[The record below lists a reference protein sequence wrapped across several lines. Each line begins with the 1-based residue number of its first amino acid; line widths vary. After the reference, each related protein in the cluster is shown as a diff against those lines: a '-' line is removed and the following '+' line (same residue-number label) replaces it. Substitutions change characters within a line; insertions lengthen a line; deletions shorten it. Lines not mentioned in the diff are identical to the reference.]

1 MDDAFEAPRPMRTPV
16 AADRGSAVHHARGE
30 TPEEMEFAPLLR
42 SVWRR
47 KLLVISTIFLIT
59 LFATVVAFQLTP
71 RYSASAKILVGT
83 PETNVVDIE
92 AVLSGLGSD
101 QAAVESE
108 VQVLASRSLAGKV
121 ADELGLDR
129 DPEFN
134 ARLRPPS
141 ILSAFDPLQWLPD
154 GWRAA
159 LLGRNVDAAPPT
171 QEEIEQR
178 TRADV
183 ITALQEA
190 VSVRVEGRSRV
201 INISATSEQPKLA
214 AAVANTLSDL
224 YLVDQLEAKFEATK
238 RATDWLNDRVQELRG
253 QVAASEDAIEEYR
266 RRTGLVQSKDTTVT
280 QQQISEINTQLIL
293 ARTQTAEAG
302 ARLTQ
307 MSSLVESAGG
317 VDSAAEV
324 LASSLIQ
331 RLREREA
338 DVARRVAEMSTEY
351 GKRHPKM
358 INTKAELDDIR
369 SKIEAE
375 VAKVVRGLENELEVA
390 RTRERTLERNLEQL
404 KRESERI
411 KSSEG
416 QLRVLER
423 EAAADRALFDTF
435 LARLKET
442 GQQDEIQQADA
453 RIISRADVP
462 AGASSPNKKLI
473 IAGAFALSA
482 FLGVLL
488 VFLLEHL
495 DHGFRSSEQIENMTG
510 ASTLSLVPLLSA
522 MRLRR
527 STPSDYVLNRPA
539 SAFAESLRTLHTGIL
554 LSGLDDAPKSV
565 LITSST
571 PEEGKTT
578 VATAMA
584 RLTARSG
591 KKVLL
596 LDGDLRRAR
605 IRSLLR
611 LDGTRGLLDALG
623 QHSPLEECIQ
633 HDEASG
639 LHVLATGGNVPNP
652 PEVLGSQQM
661 AALMDTLERT
671 YDMIIVDSPPVLVVS
686 DARIL
691 SRLADRTVFIT
702 RWGETKRESVKLAL
716 KQLVESGANVAG
728 VVLCMVNIRKHA
740 QYGYADS
747 TYYYESAR
755 RYYVD

>member
-1 MDDAFEAPRPMRTPV
+1 MNDTFEASRPSQTP
-16 AADRGSAVHHARGE
+16 AMAERSGGAHYARSG
-30 TPEEMEFAPLLR
+30 TPEEMELVPLLR

-47 KLLVISTIFLIT
+47 KLLVAATIFLVT
-59 LFATVVAFQLTP
+59 LIATVVAFQLTP
-71 RYSASAKILVGT
+71 RYSASVKLLVGT
-83 PETNVVDIE
+83 PEAKIVDIE

-121 ADELGLDR
+121 AEKLELDR

-141 ILSAFDPLQWLPD
+141 LLSILDPLRWLPE
-154 GWRAA
+154 GWRTA
-159 LLGRNVDAAPPT
+159 LLGGNVDAIPPT
-171 QEEIEQR
+171 QEEIEER
-178 TRADV
+178 IRADV
-183 ITALQEA
+183 ITALQAA
-190 VSVRVEGRSRV
+190 VGVRVEGRSRV
-201 INISATSEQPKLA
+201 INVSATSEQPKTA
-214 AAVANTLSDL
+214 AAIANTLSDL

-238 RATDWLNDRVQELRG
+238 RATDWLNDRVQQLRG
-253 QVAASEDAIEEYR
+253 QVAASEGAVEEYR
-266 RRTGLVQSKDTTVT
+266 RRTGLTRSKDTTVT
-280 QQQISEINTQLIL
+280 EQQISEINTQLIL

-307 MSSLVESAGG
+307 ISSLVESAAG

-324 LASSLIQ
+324 LASPLIQ
-331 RLREREA
+331 RLRERES
-338 DVARRVAEMSTEY
+338 DVARRVAEMSTEF

-358 INTKAELDDIR
+358 INIKAELEDIR
-369 SKIEAE
+369 AKIEVE
-375 VAKVVRGLENELEVA
+375 VAKVVRGLKNELEVA
-390 RTRERTLERNLEQL
+390 HTRERTLERNLEQL

-416 QLRVLER
+416 ELRVLER

-442 GQQDEIQQADA
+442 GQQHEIQQADA
-453 RIISRADVP
+453 RILSRADVP
-462 AGASSPNKKLI
+462 VGASSPNKKLI
-473 IAGAFALSA
+473 VAGAFALSA
-482 FLGVLL
+482 LLGVLL

-495 DHGFRSSEQIENMTG
+495 DQGFRSSEQIESMTG
-510 ASTLSLVPLLSA
+510 ASTLSLVPHLTA
-522 MRLRR
+522 MRLKRH
-527 STPSDYVLNRPA
+527 TPTDYVLNRPV

-554 LSGLDDAPKSV
+554 LSALDDAPKSV

-584 RLTARSG
+584 RLIARSG

-605 IRSLLR
+605 TRSLLG
-611 LDGTRGLLDALG
+611 LNSTCGLLDVLA
-623 QHSPLEECIQ
+623 QQSPLEECIQ
-633 HDEASG
+633 HDEISG
-639 LHVLATGGNVPNP
+639 LHVLATEGNVPNP

-671 YDMIIVDSPPVLVVS
+671 YDLIIIDSPPVLVVS

-716 KQLVESGANVAG
+716 KQLVDSGANVAG

-747 TYYYESAR
+747 TYYYRSAR